1 MATRAAPRGAD
12 EEVAATARAPLSNYN
27 SQQAALAPHRLR
39 PVRGLLGAVPARAVA
54 PQLRGPW
61 SAALWLPRLGNRWPE
76 PSSPG
81 GGSPASERLPGRW
94 GRQPGPRRGGGD
106 RGGSARPLLGRSPG
120 SRGRGVAAPA
130 ASDAAA
136 AAAAA
141 EAATAAGG
149 RGEAAAQCGTGPGV
163 GRAMRGGCPTAAPGR
178 HLASS
183 SPQSLVAAAAVVHG
197 AREPLGQLD
206 AAESAPRT
214 HPDFRSWFSR
224 GDPGR
229 GDHPRKSRNAQLHGE
244 GPRPSAVTPHS
255 SRPPPALQP
264 LICFLSPWT
273 RLFWLFRTGGLT
285 RSVAFCVC
293 LLWLN
298 MLARVIHVV
307 TDIKFTGQSPF
318 RKFREKV
325 DRAEVERRVK
335 EEAERYSEKSSPRSR
350 ARGGREWA

>member
-1 MATRAAPRGAD
+1 MELENLLANSMLLK
-12 EEVAATARAPLSNYN
+12 AR
-27 SQQAALAPHRLR
+27 Q
-39 PVRGLLGAVPARAVA
+39 
-54 PQLRGPW
+54 
-61 SAALWLPRLGNRWPE
+61 
-76 PSSPG
+76 G
-81 GGSPASERLPGRW
+81 GYGKKV
-94 GRQPGPRRGGGD
+94 
-106 RGGSARPLLGRSPG
+106 GRSRNWREMLKLPPG
-120 SRGRGVAAPA
+120 TQCSKLRRSIGHIRISDLGLAVEIPEGETIQGRV
-130 ASDAAA
+130 
-136 AAAAA
+136 
-141 EAATAAGG
+141 
-149 RGEAAAQCGTGPGV
+149 GTLSY
-163 GRAMRGGCPTAAPGR
+163 MELSH
-178 HLASS
+178 HL
-183 SPQSLVAAAAVVHG
+183 
-197 AREPLGQLD
+197 R
-206 AAESAPRT
+206 
-214 HPDFRSWFSR
+214 
-224 GDPGR
+224 
-229 GDHPRKSRNAQLHGE
+229 E

>member
-1 MATRAAPRGAD
+1 M
-12 EEVAATARAPLSNYN
+12 
-27 SQQAALAPHRLR
+27 
-39 PVRGLLGAVPARAVA
+39 RGLLGAVPARAVA
-54 PQLRGPW
+54 PPLRGPW
-61 SAALWLPRLGNRWPE
+61 SAALWLPRLGSRWPE

-206 AAESAPRT
+206 AAESAPRWVHSGAPT
-214 HPDFRSWFSR
+214 PAGVLIPLGPEPWSQAEPRPCCGPQIFCGIRTRGPRSLTLSSGQSASGQLGHVKLKPPRPLSAPPDAGEGGLRSALVSVSLFPVLLFLRNLGSQCGFSTRRAVFCPRGRKPDRRAKPANKNRAFVLFKGPRRKSCKLTRETLPLVFLECYFNIDSWF
-224 GDPGR
+224 
-229 GDHPRKSRNAQLHGE
+229 
-244 GPRPSAVTPHS
+244 
-255 SRPPPALQP
+255 
-264 LICFLSPWT
+264 
-273 RLFWLFRTGGLT
+273 
-285 RSVAFCVC
+285 
-293 LLWLN
+293 
-298 MLARVIHVV
+298 
-307 TDIKFTGQSPF
+307 
-318 RKFREKV
+318 
-325 DRAEVERRVK
+325 
-335 EEAERYSEKSSPRSR
+335 
-350 ARGGREWA
+350 